1 MDKEPF
7 AIGPGGLSEF
17 PLNRTIA
24 KIVGLP
30 IPEPAPPI
38 SASMNY
44 SVYAPVSQAPA
55 VVAQPRLSEDPHSN
69 MCLLHRKEADLVC
82 IDHGIRICSNCAL
95 FGEHKLHQIK
105 TVDNVVEECTT
116 VAEQT
121 VAIMSEV
128 KGI

>member
-1 MDKEPF
+1 MSHQAF
-7 AIGPGGLSEF
+7 VA
-17 PLNRTIA
+17 
-24 KIVGLP
+24 
-30 IPEPAPPI
+30 PAP
-38 SASMNY
+38 
-44 SVYAPVSQAPA
+44 
-55 VVAQPRLSEDPHSN
+55 VVVVQPRLSEDPQAN

-121 VAIMSEV
+121 VTIMSEV
-128 KGI
+128 KAIEDRVSAGTTSAAV